1 MAATVH
7 ACVRVYLRDDQLR
20 VTLEL
25 SRVTMRSYPP
35 ESPQNSPHSGW
46 HPLARSPAI
55 AAATCPTIKTHVC
68 TYQELSRKLR
78 SSRARSDVEWILHG
92 LYSGEK
98 RQREEPGSKTSA
110 RVNIAKITVSTTKNV
125 LFNVVSNFAVNVF
138 RRCRSVSNGAKTI
151 TAMTKIIS
159 NSTGPT
165 LMACICAEAELGEEK
180 GRAFDPR
187 SAVR

>member
-1 MAATVH
+1 M
-7 ACVRVYLRDDQLR
+7 CGK
-20 VTLEL
+20 
-25 SRVTMRSYPP
+25 P
-35 ESPQNSPHSGW
+35 
-46 HPLARSPAI
+46 
-55 AAATCPTIKTHVC
+55 

-125 LFNVVSNFAVNVF
+125 LLNVVSNFAVNVF

-151 TAMTKIIS
+151 AAMTKIIS